1 MAHRGGPAVWG
12 LSGAF
17 ASLKGLLAL
26 ACLAAFAPVA
36 ADAAGL
42 LRRAAPHDPSAIC
55 LAEADRAADAAGV
68 PRAVMR
74 AITRTETGRAVEGAL
89 KPWPW
94 TVNMEGEG
102 RWFDDLDAALAYV
115 AQEQARGATSFDVG
129 CFQLN
134 HRWHGQA
141 FASVR
146 AMFDP
151 TANADYAARF
161 LLENYAEA
169 GDWTLAAGL
178 YHSRLPEFRDRYA
191 ARFAHILARG
201 ENAAGPIETA
211 RADAPEERAGR
222 RAPSLWRAA
231 DPPPRTSG
239 GVGLIALRGG
249 LSPLRGARGP
259 LIN

>member
-1 MAHRGGPAVWG
+1 MARRGAAAASG
-12 LSGAF
+12 LYGAL
-17 ASLKGLLAL
+17 APLKVLAAL
-26 ACLAAFAPVA
+26 ACLAAFAPA
-36 ADAAGL
+36 SAGAGGL
-42 LRRAAPHDPSAIC
+42 LRRAAAPDPAATCI
-55 LAEADRAADAAGV
+55 AEADRAADKNGV

-74 AITRTETGRAVEGAL
+74 AITRTETGRAVDGAL
-89 KPWPW
+89 QPWPW
-94 TVNMEGEG
+94 TVNMEGVG

-115 AQEQARGATSFDVG
+115 AREQARGATSFDVG

-151 TANADYAARF
+151 AANADYAARF
-161 LLENYAEA
+161 LVENHAET

-178 YHSRLPEFRDRYA
+178 YHSRTPEFRDRYA

-201 ENAAGPIETA
+201 EGAAGPVDTA
-211 RADAPEERAGR
+211 RAEAPGERAGR

-231 DPPPRTSG
+231 DPPPRTAG
-239 GVGLIALRGG
+239 GVALVALRGG
-249 LSPLRGARGP
+249 LSPLRAARGG